1 MEKLKHMKEVLANAV
16 YSELGNLKE
25 ADTKELG
32 EVVDMVKD
40 LEEAIYYCTITKA
53 MEEKEKN
60 GNGHN
65 SEKYYYYYPE
75 RDMDRPY
82 GRMYFDDRMYYN
94 GNGGSNGSNSTS
106 NGNNSSN
113 SSRNYTPMAHPYHN
127 YPTMEYPH
135 DYNMMEYPVGMRDSR
150 EGRSPASRRT
160 YMESKEMH
168 KDKAAKMQELEK
180 YMQELTKDMVEMIE
194 GASPEEKQLLQ
205 RKLTTLGN
213 KIEQVNV

>member
-1 MEKLKHMKEVLANAV
+1 MEKLKHMKEVLTNAV

-40 LEEAIYYCTITKA
+40 LEEAIYYCTVTKA
-53 MEEKEKN
+53 MEESEES
-60 GNGHN
+60 GNRYH
-65 SEKYYYYYPE
+65 SEKYYYYHPE

-82 GRMYFDDRMYYN
+82 GRMYFDDRMYYDR
-94 GNGGSNGSNSTS
+94 GGYSNGDHSNVN
-106 NGNNSSN
+106 NGHSAN
-113 SSRNYTPMAHPYHN
+113 SSRNYTPMVHPYHN
-127 YPTMEYPH
+127 YPTMEYPY
-135 DYNMMEYPVGMRDSR
+135 DPNMMEYPVGMRDSR
-150 EGRSPASRRT
+150 EGRSPATRRT

-168 KDKAAKMQELEK
+168 KDKTVKMQELEK

-205 RKLTTLGN
+205 RKLTTLSG